1 MKYITIKMKKKSKI
15 KYFVYLF
22 VISLIFVLRG
32 GVYADIS
39 VEDLKNDYANEQ
51 SQFIEVNEMQVHY
64 RDEGDG
70 FPIVLVHG
78 TAASL
83 HTWDAWTHELKKTN
97 RVIRMDLPAF
107 GITGPNKNA
116 DYSLEAYTTFLH
128 SFLEKLQLKKFHIAG
143 NSLGGNIAWN
153 YTADYP
159 ENVEKLILVDASGLP
174 TNKQPPAIF
183 KMAKT
188 PLLKTLFLYVTP
200 KILIKKNIEEVY
212 ADDSKITDA
221 LVDRYHK
228 MTLRIGNRKAFID
241 RAKTDFGLDS
251 IVNIN
256 KLKSIQTPT
265 LLIWGAQDLW
275 IPLGNGIRMDRILVN
290 SKLEVLENSGHVPME
305 ENPNESLKILK
316 NFLFKK
322 ELN

>member
-212 ADDSKITDA
+212 ADDSKITDE

-228 MTLRIGNRKAFID
+228 MALRVGNRKAFID

-251 IVNIN
+251 IVNIK

-290 SKLEVLENSGHVPME
+290 SRLEILENSGHVPME
-305 ENPNESLKILK
+305 ENPKESLEILK
-316 NFLFKK
+316 NFLFEK

>member
-188 PLLKTLFLYVTP
+188 PLLKTLFLYMTP

-228 MTLRIGNRKAFID
+228 MALRVGNRKAFID

>member
-1 MKYITIKMKKKSKI
+1 MKKKSKI

-22 VISLIFVLRG
+22 VISLIFVIRG

-228 MTLRIGNRKAFID
+228 MALRIGNRKAFID

-290 SKLEVLENSGHVPME
+290 SRLEILENSGHVPME
-305 ENPNESLKILK
+305 ENPKESLEILK
-316 NFLFKK
+316 NFLFEK

>member
-22 VISLIFVLRG
+22 VISLIFVIRG

-228 MTLRIGNRKAFID
+228 MALRIGNRKAFID